1 VAKWER
7 AREGERN
14 NLINRLEA
22 KSSNYF
28 NYFSCRDYSFR
39 SVVLIKSNDD
49 ECPEVSD
56 KKKSKR
62 RGEKDISQAYFTIN

>member
-1 VAKWER
+1 MKIMKEVQDRAKEN
-7 AREGERN
+7 EN

-39 SVVLIKSNDD
+39 SVVADQI
-49 ECPEVSD
+49 
-56 KKKSKR
+56 
-62 RGEKDISQAYFTIN
+62 

>member
-1 VAKWER
+1 MKAMRLAAKKKE
-7 AREGERN
+7 N

-39 SVVLIKSNDD
+39 SVVADQI
-49 ECPEVSD
+49 
-56 KKKSKR
+56 
-62 RGEKDISQAYFTIN
+62 

>member
-1 VAKWER
+1 MMKIMKEVQDR
-7 AREGERN
+7 GERRKN

-39 SVVLIKSNDD
+39 SAVADQI
-49 ECPEVSD
+49 
-56 KKKSKR
+56 
-62 RGEKDISQAYFTIN
+62 